1 VPNRWELIVFDW
13 DGTLMDSTGAIVR
26 AAERAIDDLGLPKL
40 PSERIREIIGLGLR
54 ESWDSL
60 FPGRGLDGYRDFVDR
75 YRDHFVNSE
84 RLTIKPYPG
93 VESLIESL
101 HSRGV
106 RLAVATG
113 KSRRGLD
120 RDLEENS
127 FGRFFEHSVTSDE
140 APSKPHPEMLLRIM
154 RRLGVQADRT
164 LMVGDTEFD
173 LRMARDA
180 RVSAVAVT
188 WGAHDRARLLASEP
202 MACLDAMEDLAPW
215 LENFEA
221 ELDED
226 LG

>member
-1 VPNRWELIVFDW
+1 MPSRWELIVFDW

-26 AAERAIDDLGLPKL
+26 AAERAIEDVGLPRL
-40 PSERIREIIGLGLR
+40 PAERIREIIGLGLR

-60 FPGRGLDGYRDFVDR
+60 FPGRGQVGYRDFVDR

-93 VESLIESL
+93 VGRLIESL
-101 HSRGV
+101 HGSGI

-120 RDLEENS
+120 RDLEETS

-140 APSKPHPEMLLRIM
+140 ARSKPHPEMLLRIM
-154 RRLGVQADRT
+154 KRLDIRADRT

-180 RVSAVAVT
+180 RVGAVAVT
-188 WGAHDRARLLASEP
+188 WGAHDRARLLANEP
-202 MACLDAMEDLAPW
+202 MACLDDLVELAPW

-221 ELDED
+221 ELDEG